1 MTTSLLSNKI
11 INTEKLVFE
20 CNFGEVIKHTID
32 IVENIEKN
40 IVFSNEEN
48 KQTWNQISYYLAM
61 GLENKDYLVIAD
73 ILEYELKPLLRS
85 ENLF

>member
-1 MTTSLLSNKI
+1 MTTSFLSKKI
-11 INTEKLVFE
+11 IDTERLVFE
-20 CNFGEVIKHTID
+20 CNFGEVIKNTVD
-32 IVENIEKN
+32 IVESVEKN
-40 IVFSNEEN
+40 IVISNEEN